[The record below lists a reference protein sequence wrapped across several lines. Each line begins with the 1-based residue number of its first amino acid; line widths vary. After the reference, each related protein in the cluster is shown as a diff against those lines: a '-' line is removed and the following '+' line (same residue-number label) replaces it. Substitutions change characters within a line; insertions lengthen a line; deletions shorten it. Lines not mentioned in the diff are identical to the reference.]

1 MELGLAGK
9 RAIITG
15 ASRGIGRA
23 CALGLAKEGV
33 EVCIVSRTKTDLE
46 QVVSEIEAIGV
57 CGYAVTEDLATAEG
71 CRQVVQEA
79 VRFLGGVDILINN
92 VGSAQNSDILD
103 LAREQIE
110 SALRLK
116 SFSYLKMAQEVIPH
130 MKLNRWG
137 RIINIAGAAGTSPTR
152 HNIPTGSANIL
163 ILNMTR
169 ALSDAVA
176 KDGILVNSIC
186 PGLTNTNRA
195 RTQQRAKAKKEGKNV
210 EDLLLQLAGQLPAG
224 RMAEPEEIA
233 NAAVFLASSACSYVF
248 GSSIYMDGGQRRG
261 TP

>member
-1 MELGLAGK
+1 MVK
-9 RAIITG
+9 
-15 ASRGIGRA
+15 
-23 CALGLAKEGV
+23 
-33 EVCIVSRTKTDLE
+33 
-46 QVVSEIEAIGV
+46 
-57 CGYAVTEDLATAEG
+57 
-71 CRQVVQEA
+71 
-79 VRFLGGVDILINN
+79 
-92 VGSAQNSDILD
+92 
-103 LAREQIE
+103 
-110 SALRLK
+110 
-116 SFSYLKMAQEVIPH
+116 
-130 MKLNRWG
+130 
-137 RIINIAGAAGTSPTR
+137 
-152 HNIPTGSANIL
+152 NIL

-169 ALSDAVA
+169 ALSDALA

-210 EDLLLQLAGQLPAG
+210 EDLLLQLAGRLPAG

>member
-1 MELGLAGK
+1 MELGLVGK

-33 EVCIVSRTKTDLE
+33 EVCIVSRTKMDLE
-46 QVVSEIEAIGV
+46 QVISEIEAIGV
-57 CGYAVTEDLATAEG
+57 RGYAVTEDLDTAEG
-71 CRQVVQEA
+71 CRKVVQEA

-92 VGSAQNSDILD
+92 VGAAQNGDILD

-116 SFSYLKMAQEVIPH
+116 SFSYLQMSQEVIPH
-130 MKLNRWG
+130 MQLNRWG
-137 RIINIAGAAGTSPTR
+137 RIINIAGTSPTR
-152 HNIPTGSANIL
+152 DNIPIAAANIL

-176 KDGILVNSIC
+176 RDGILVNSIC
-186 PGLTNTNRA
+186 PGLTNTDRA
-195 RTQQRAKAKKEGKNV
+195 RKQQRLRAKKEGKNV
-210 EDLLLQLAGQLPAG
+210 EDLLLQLAGQIPAG

-233 NAAVFLASSACSYVF
+233 NAVAFLASSACSYVF

-261 TP
+261 TS